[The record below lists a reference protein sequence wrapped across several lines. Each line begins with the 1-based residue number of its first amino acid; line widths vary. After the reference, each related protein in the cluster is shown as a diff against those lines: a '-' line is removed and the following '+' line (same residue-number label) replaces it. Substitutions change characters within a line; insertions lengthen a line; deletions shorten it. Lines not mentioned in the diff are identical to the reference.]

1 MKKIDNNLLH
11 QIQTGEYKWNFENGL
26 QSELCI
32 QILKHEIISE
42 FNYDRIKKNTKI
54 NGFDKRLYYIPQ
66 VLIDTFNISYSEH
79 QHKLRSLI
87 QDQIDTIQSQ
97 PIMDW
102 RDKIFIQYKL
112 EPDLRLIDKSVEDI
126 ISEYI
131 LDRIYHISIP
141 EIYKHFEKDRARIV
155 MISEALKEKTPELKI
170 IIDTIVL
177 DIYKRFEFVPA
188 EKKKTY
194 NNFKV
199 DKLLH
204 NIWYNDDIINNI
216 PFQQKKKIKELANKK
231 ITEEQGNNKHV
242 FTIIERK

>member
-32 QILKHEIISE
+32 QVLKHEIISE
-42 FNYDRIKKNTKI
+42 FNYDRIKKTTKI

-79 QHKLRSLI
+79 QSKLRTLI
-87 QDQIDTIQSQ
+87 QDQINAIQSQ
-97 PIMDW
+97 PITDW
-102 RDKIFIQYKL
+102 RDKILIKYKL
-112 EPDLRLIDKSVEDI
+112 EPDLHLIDKSVEDI
-126 ISEYI
+126 ISEYV

-155 MISEALKEKTPELKI
+155 MISEELRQKVPELKI

-177 DIYKRFEFVPA
+177 DIYKNFEFIPSDRP
-188 EKKKTY
+188 KPY
-194 NNFKV
+194 NNFQV
-199 DKLLH
+199 DKVLH
-204 NIWYNDDIINNI
+204 HIWYSNDIIHNT
-216 PFQQKKKIKELANKK
+216 PFQKKKKIKELVNKK
-231 ITEEQGNNKHV
+231 ILEQESDNKNL
-242 FTIIERK
+242 FTIRERK